1 MKFFFHS
8 GIDRE
13 YGDNI
18 SSLTVKRKIEQLIQ
32 AEDPKRPLS
41 DSELMRILNR
51 RRDPDRPPHRRQVP
65 RRAQHPIV
73 HRPQTDLLIPSR
85 RGVSGRPRP

>member
-18 SSLTVKRKIEQLIQ
+18 SSLTVKRKIQQLIQ
-32 AEDPKRPLS
+32 AEDPRRPLS
-41 DSELMRILNR
+41 DSDLMRVLNR
-51 RRDPDRPPHRRQVP
+51 EGINIARRTVAKYRDEL
-65 RRAQHPIV
+65 A
-73 HRPQTDLLIPSR
+73 IPSSTDR
-85 RGVSGRPRP
+85 KQIF